1 MLVQCIVTIAQFFR
15 FLSLFLSELEALGD
29 DVLLDDDSSFL
40 DAVNAPDP
48 PAAVPGGPESVRAKD
63 GVALDEF
70 GLPQL
75 QN

>member
-1 MLVQCIVTIAQFFR
+1 MYECYNSFPS
-15 FLSLFLSELEALGD
+15 LSFSLLELEALGD

-48 PAAVPGGPESVRAKD
+48 PVSVPGGESVKTKD

>member
-1 MLVQCIVTIAQFFR
+1 MD
-15 FLSLFLSELEALGD
+15 E
-29 DVLLDDDSSFL
+29 DSSFL

-48 PAAVPGGPESVRAKD
+48 PVAVPGGGETVKTKD

>member
-1 MLVQCIVTIAQFFR
+1 M
-15 FLSLFLSELEALGD
+15 LFLPELEALGD

-48 PAAVPGGPESVRAKD
+48 PAAVPGGESVRAKD

>member
-1 MLVQCIVTIAQFFR
+1 MEC
-15 FLSLFLSELEALGD
+15 SSSELEALGD

-48 PAAVPGGPESVRAKD
+48 PMGVPGGDTVKTND
-63 GVALDEF
+63 GVKLDEF